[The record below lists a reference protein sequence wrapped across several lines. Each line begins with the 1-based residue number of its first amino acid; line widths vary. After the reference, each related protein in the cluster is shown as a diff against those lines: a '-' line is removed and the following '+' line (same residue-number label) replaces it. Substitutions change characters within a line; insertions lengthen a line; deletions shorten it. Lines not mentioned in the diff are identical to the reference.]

1 MEAACSREPV
11 PNASGSVSAGEV
23 QSPGSCFSLGSTPP
37 ARTPRQATGPGH
49 ANRTDADATPS
60 EQFSLGSTPSEQF
73 SLGSTPG
80 AMSAASAASPAPQLR
95 TPDPAVDLG
104 HEAHILS
111 DIMRELDA
119 EDEAAEE
126 EEDAL
131 RMFSMEPGAAPSGG
145 TTGPKDQLHQSAHDL
160 EAEFGIDELY
170 SEHCESCA
178 EDEPGAAAH
187 ALVTGF
193 PHSLGVQSDA
203 CHQHSNKESVLALA
217 DVPKQ
222 AGTLA
227 GLYEG
232 FVCKCTR
239 GLRQGG
245 SCIQDLKVSQL
256 KQARCLLEPPRKS
269 SSSGAPTHARTKL
282 HELMWAMKAPLARP
296 NYRGHNFKI
305 PKWTYDGTVLCR
317 HGWMKLVGGSYQA
330 HRDMYS
336 LVLRGLSPHEIDCAK
351 GAALLEK
358 CAAQVQGDL
367 TEKQSYTTAWIQN
380 VYLATMEYMPNE
392 NRIVLRGVGTPEV
405 HKTLY
410 SPAAELAKMRLSY
423 KRWMKCMKPAAVL
436 TAAANGSP
444 EEHAAQVK
452 VSRSARHSKFPNCTN
467 CHEYRTDYITL
478 ASDPLAP
485 PWKVAAALKKWL
497 DHQNQFMSDR
507 LTARRL
513 RAAATLPDSTAR
525 YECDDKCGSHWCKCP
540 VTVGGRDSKHTST
553 RNYEF
558 AVQANVVCGQA
569 GVMRLAI
576 VPKTVST
583 GANFGLSTL
592 LLALWSACCSKGK
605 LPRSVS
611 RVYRH
616 TDGGPDNVASLTH
629 IFHWLVVYLGCWQ
642 DFWWFMFD
650 AGHSHT
656 EIADRLFAL
665 MKQLFETDSA
675 ASVRGG
681 IFSFEE
687 LEDKLKQTFHKCPEM
702 KEIVYHFAN
711 WNIDDWLKANI
722 HFKKDDLKG
731 FSFDKV
737 YRYEY
742 VADAPCKDAS
752 GKPSNMAIVHGGVKV
767 TYKKHLSDTK
777 ISALEDEWL
786 PIETVSEPTAASLG
800 QQSANRTT
808 AEGLLFVKS
817 PPNMTS
823 EPPREAIASK

>member
-222 AGTLA
+222 AGTLV

-239 GLRQGG
+239 GPRHGG
-245 SCIQDLKVSQL
+245 SCIQELKVSQL

-392 NRIVLRGVGTPEV
+392 NRIVLRGGGYSGGTQDALQPRGGVGEDEIVVQTMDEV
-405 HKTLY
+405 HEAGGCAYCGGARQPRGTRGAGEDQPQRSPFQVSQLHELPRVPNRLHHVGLRPPRATLEGGGGFEEVAG
-410 SPAAELAKMRLSY
+410 P
-423 KRWMKCMKPAAVL
+423 
-436 TAAANGSP
+436 P
-444 EEHAAQVK
+444 EPIHVRPPD
-452 VSRSARHSKFPNCTN
+452 S
-467 CHEYRTDYITL
+467 
-478 ASDPLAP
+478 AP
-485 PWKVAAALKKWL
+485 P
-497 DHQNQFMSDR
+497 
-507 LTARRL
+507 TCC
-513 RAAATLPDSTAR
+513 
-525 YECDDKCGSHWCKCP
+525 CDAP
-540 VTVGGRDSKHTST
+540 
-553 RNYEF
+553 
-558 AVQANVVCGQA
+558 GQH
-569 GVMRLAI
+569 
-576 VPKTVST
+576 
-583 GANFGLSTL
+583 STL
-592 LLALWSACCSKGK
+592 
-605 LPRSVS
+605 
-611 RVYRH
+611 
-616 TDGGPDNVASLTH
+616 
-629 IFHWLVVYLGCWQ
+629 
-642 DFWWFMFD
+642 
-650 AGHSHT
+650 
-656 EIADRLFAL
+656 
-665 MKQLFETDSA
+665 
-675 ASVRGG
+675 
-681 IFSFEE
+681 
-687 LEDKLKQTFHKCPEM
+687 
-702 KEIVYHFAN
+702 
-711 WNIDDWLKANI
+711 
-722 HFKKDDLKG
+722 
-731 FSFDKV
+731 
-737 YRYEY
+737 
-742 VADAPCKDAS
+742 
-752 GKPSNMAIVHGGVKV
+752 
-767 TYKKHLSDTK
+767 
-777 ISALEDEWL
+777 
-786 PIETVSEPTAASLG
+786 
-800 QQSANRTT
+800 
-808 AEGLLFVKS
+808 
-817 PPNMTS
+817 
-823 EPPREAIASK
+823 